1 MLNLNLSFIFKFVK
15 FCKMINRYS
24 FLNHPFYFVLANAGQ
39 MVMGLEKSVAVF
51 YNKSTN
57 STEVLQFVDKI
68 EQLNIDDE
76 NYIDNLRKSKEKFN
90 WIKQEQVPFEV
101 SNDEFGQLTF
111 DDEKKNSVL
120 ELRFL
125 NEYDNHY
132 DVLYLY
138 FKSNI
143 GNFKLANSNEAM
155 AVAIKEVIERL
166 LYQQISIF
174 IQENKLNSSVHRKI
188 SKSFNHVD
196 LQTEIERIRKE
207 KEKQSADFYNYILQK
222 LLINEQFEVVLSN
235 GAIRKLSSLNIPLE
249 KMEQVLLDSLEVIVN
264 KFGAFNFHELLAE
277 DVVTEAVTKQSINT
291 SIKQE
296 QLGKTAKFLDKYE
309 AAAKLLSAKNEKI
322 TGLNIGVNCSP
333 EVSPAAIS
341 DVLKKHAKKIAVLL
355 NTYPEKWITIR
366 KEFKPLRN
374 IYEKQVQ
381 SHQNRMGA

>member
-24 FLNHPFYFVLANAGQ
+24 FLNHPFYFVLANASQ
-39 MVMGLEKSVAVF
+39 MVMGLEKGIAVF
-51 YNKSTN
+51 YNEKTR

-68 EQLNIDDE
+68 EVLNIADE

-101 SNDEFGQLTF
+101 SNDEFGQLSF

-125 NEYDNHY
+125 NEHDNRY

-143 GNFKLANSNEAM
+143 SNFKLANSNEAM
-155 AVAIKEVIERL
+155 AVAVKEVIERL
-166 LYQQISIF
+166 LYQQINIL
-174 IQENKLNSSVHRKI
+174 IKENKLNSSVHRKI

-196 LQTEIERIRKE
+196 LQAEIERIRKE
-207 KEKQSADFYNYILQK
+207 KTKQSAEFYNYILQK
-222 LLINEQFEVVLSN
+222 LLVNEQFEVVLSN
-235 GAIRKLSSLNIPLE
+235 GAISKLDSLNISLE
-249 KMEQVLLDSLEVIVN
+249 KIEQVLQDSLEVIVN
-264 KFGAFNFHELLAE
+264 KFGVFSFYEILAE
-277 DVVTEAVTKQSINT
+277 DIVVETIMRQSIST

-309 AAAKLLSAKNEKI
+309 AAAKLLNAKNEKI
-322 TGLNIGVNCSP
+322 TGLNIGANCSP

-341 DVLKKHAKKIAVLL
+341 DVLKKHSKKITVLL
-355 NTYPEKWITIR
+355 NTYPDKWVTIR

-381 SHQNRMGA
+381 SHENRMGA